1 MKLIATLLL
10 FLPVIAHAGCREPI
24 YLGKPAADEVTKR
37 HYDNC
42 MKAAKPG
49 EKRGQLPPD
58 LIDKQRIQ
66 MQQIEQQ
73 QGLQVR

>member
-10 FLPVIAHAGCREPI
+10 LLPAIAHAGCREPI

-37 HYDNC
+37 NYDHC
-42 MKAAKPG
+42 MKAAKPS
-49 EKRGQLPPD
+49 ERGQLPPD